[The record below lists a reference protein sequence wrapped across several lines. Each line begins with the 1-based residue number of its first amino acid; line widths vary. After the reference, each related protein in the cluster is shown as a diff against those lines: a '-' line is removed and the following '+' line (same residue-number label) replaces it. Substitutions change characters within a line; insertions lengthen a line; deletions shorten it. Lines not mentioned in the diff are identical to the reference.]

1 MRLKGDRRQR
11 IAAQVPLK
19 RFGEPRE
26 IADLALFLGCDE
38 STYVRGS
45 VICIDGGKAAELYMP
60 GM

>member
-1 MRLKGDRRQR
+1 M
-11 IAAQVPLK
+11 PLK